1 MGRALRPEISDGHAR
16 SNPSSRPKRRDLTS
30 ASHHRPFNC
39 LKPVYRP
46 PQSRVPGRGREDRS
60 TRLHRGALVALTLS
74 LLILLLAGCAANDAD
89 SAVITPTVATLAPTE
104 NKPLIVLPP
113 TEEATAAP
121 TPVSATA
128 TSARPRPTAMPTN
141 TVLPGPTPTSV
152 APTPTSDPVLPKPT
166 SSPVIPTPT
175 PGPAPPIPQIST
187 APAFPRLGDGTFGRR
202 PVLFTYLPDGS
213 DRVVVV
219 EQDGLAHIFENDPSI
234 TETAI
239 YLDLSD
245 RISRSGNE
253 EGFLGLAFHPEYA
266 LNGQFYVYYS
276 ASNPRRSVISRFTVS
291 PDPDRAD
298 IESETVL
305 LKIPEPRSNH
315 NGGSMVFGPDG
326 YLYIGIG
333 DGGGSGDPS
342 QNGQDPT
349 TLLGTIIRI
358 DVDRTSENLEYGIP
372 PDNPF
377 AGSPDGERP
386 EIWAYGLRNPWRFS
400 FDRETGS
407 LWVGDVGQNAWEE
420 IDVIERGGNYGWNI
434 LEGTHC
440 FLPASGCDSSGTILP
455 VAEYGHNLGCS
466 ITGGHVYRGPDL
478 PALAD
483 LQGVYIYGDFCT
495 SRIWGFRVGSNGSD
509 VGAALTTGGQLM
521 GGVTGRISSFGEDA
535 TGNIYIVT
543 FGGQIHRIVLAR
555 QP

>member
-1 MGRALRPEISDGHAR
+1 M
-16 SNPSSRPKRRDLTS
+16 SRPAD
-30 ASHHRPFNC
+30 RPAC
-39 LKPVYRP
+39 
-46 PQSRVPGRGREDRS
+46 GAES
-60 TRLHRGALVALTLS
+60 TRLNRRALIAPVL
-74 LLILLLAGCAANDAD
+74 LLLALSLGGCAVDDQKPAG
-89 SAVITPTVATLAPTE
+89 VRPPVETVVPVEIEPATG
-104 NKPLIVLPP
+104 LPP
-113 TEEATAAP
+113 TMAATSTPAAKP
-121 TPVSATA
+121 ATA
-128 TSARPRPTAMPTN
+128 TSTTSRPTSTPAD
-141 TVLPGPTPTSV
+141 TVLSGPTPTPIAP
-152 APTPTSDPVLPKPT
+152 APTS
-166 SSPVIPTPT
+166 
-175 PGPAPPIPQIST
+175 GPAPPIPQIST
-187 APAFPRLGDGTFGRR
+187 TPAFPRLGDGAFGRR

-219 EQDGLAHIFENDPSI
+219 EQDGLAHIFRNDPNI
-234 TETAI
+234 TETAV

-245 RISRSGNE
+245 RVSRGGNE

-266 LNGQFYVYYS
+266 SNGQFFVYYS
-276 ASNPRRSVISRFTVS
+276 AARPRRSVVSRFTVS
-291 PDPDRAD
+291 ADPNRAD
-298 IESETVL
+298 IESEMVL
-305 LKIPEPRSNH
+305 LEIPEPHSNH

-333 DGGGSGDPS
+333 DGGSSGDPG

-420 IDVIERGGNYGWNI
+420 INLIERGGNYGWNI

-466 ITGGHVYRGPDL
+466 ITGGHVYRGPDM

-483 LQGVYIYGDFCT
+483 LQGVYIYGDFC
-495 SRIWGFRVGSNGSD
+495 SGRIWGLRVGKYSTD
-509 VGAALTTGGQLM
+509 DLTPGDQIIGRADGQ
-521 GGVTGRISSFGEDA
+521 ISSFGEDSS
-535 TGNIYIVT
+535 GNVYVVM
-543 FGGQIHRIVLAR
+543 FGGQIHRIVLAE
-555 QP
+555 